1 MSRAPL
7 HLASCPPY
15 IQGQEIPFS
24 IDNKINK
31 IRDKGMP
38 IEVIM
43 NLLIK
48 LQGGII
54 GINPLNNELLQ
65 CENKRYWM
73 IKNLQYMTE
82 LHGPL
87 CRRKK
92 IPEEIKIDTHP
103 PIALLPKFGSEI
115 INSDS

>member
-1 MSRAPL
+1 
-7 HLASCPPY
+7 
-15 IQGQEIPFS
+15 
-24 IDNKINK
+24 
-31 IRDKGMP
+31 MP

-115 INSDS
+115 INSDSFHKTDLKFLMSNFIS

>member
-1 MSRAPL
+1 
-7 HLASCPPY
+7 
-15 IQGQEIPFS
+15 
-24 IDNKINK
+24 
-31 IRDKGMP
+31 MP

-103 PIALLPKFGSEI
+103 PSLCYRNLGVRLLIATREI
-115 INSDS
+115 HVS

>member
-1 MSRAPL
+1 
-7 HLASCPPY
+7 
-15 IQGQEIPFS
+15 
-24 IDNKINK
+24 
-31 IRDKGMP
+31 MP

-73 IKNLQYMTE
+73 IKNLQYLTE

-92 IPEEIKIDTHP
+92 IPEEIKIDNTLIP
-103 PIALLPKFGSEI
+103 PSLCYLNLGVRLSIASHEI
-115 INSDS
+115 HVS